1 MTLGNRLRNRRE
13 EFQLTQ
19 NEIAER
25 THLRQNYIS
34 RIENDKF
41 EPTATVIILLA
52 KALDM
57 PVEELL
63 GINDTK
69 RIC

>member
-1 MTLGNRLRNRRE
+1 MTLGNRIRNRRE
-13 EFQLTQ
+13 ELRLTQ

-25 THLRQNYIS
+25 TQLRQNYIS

-41 EPTATVIILLA
+41 EPTATVIVLLA

-57 PVEELL
+57 PVGELL
-63 GINDTK
+63 GISDTK
-69 RIC
+69 KAG